1 VLICSGKIYFDLLD
15 HKVKNNIT
23 DTAIVR
29 LEQLYPLPTEQLV
42 ALHKKYGKAQWYWVQ
57 EEPLNMGA
65 ASFLKM
71 NLDSFSFGIIA
82 RSASASTATGYSK
95 VHIKE
100 QEDLLKKAFAS

>member
-1 VLICSGKIYFDLLD
+1 
-15 HKVKNNIT
+15 
-23 DTAIVR
+23 
-29 LEQLYPLPTEQLV
+29 LPTEQLV